1 MKLTARWQCRQQNTV
16 FCRSLGL
23 KTQMFSFLNDQLD
36 EEKSLT
42 SIYRLFLVTSASTDK
57 VHPKAKTHAVK
68 RPGHLINFFSF
79 FIDQ

>member
-16 FCRSLGL
+16 FCRNLGS

-36 EEKSLT
+36 EEMSLT
-42 SIYRLFLVTSASTDK
+42 SIFLVTSALPDN
-57 VHPKAKTHAVK
+57 VHLKAKTHAVK
-68 RPGHLINFFSF
+68 PPGHLINFFPF